1 GAGQRLA
8 RPLELPDAS
17 LDTPVYSTL
26 DGYRWL
32 TRQLAANI
40 GELRQRLAMTAPRW
54 NI

>member
-1 GAGQRLA
+1 VSQRLG

-17 LDTPVYSTL
+17 LDTPVYNL
-26 DGYRWL
+26 DGYRLL